1 MFILITAPNEVCG
14 DETGAK
20 TFATHKEAYDQM
32 VAELGKC
39 AYDAGVDVGNDEEFD
54 MYVDYLGP
62 MRAYVVDV
70 CGWVILNVPGAFIP
84 KEACEGLMRRIG
96 EARDMYQDE
105 SRDDWF
111 DADDICKDVCW
122 ELEEYIGK
130 GV

>member
-1 MFILITAPNEVCG
+1 MFVLITAPNEVCG
-14 DETGAK
+14 EETEAK
-20 TFATHKEAYDQM
+20 PFATREEAYGQM

-39 AYDAGVDVGNDEEFD
+39 AYDAGVDVSDDEEFD
-54 MYVDYLGP
+54 LYVDYLDA

-111 DADDICKDVCW
+111 DADDICKDLCY
-122 ELEEYIGK
+122 ELEAYIK
-130 GV
+130 DGV